1 MSDKITDVYN
11 ALFANDEP
19 LPVPAWTQGEFVTV
33 HFMEYGT
40 LACIPI
46 DIYHN
51 LIATARL
58 ATNYR
63 AQVDILKTELGQQ

>member
-33 HFMEYGT
+33 HFIEYGT

-51 LIATARL
+51 LIAAAHL
-58 ATNYR
+58 ATSYR
-63 AQVDILKTELGQQ
+63 AQVDILKTELEQQ